1 MKLQK
6 KPSFTLL
13 SPAKI
18 NCFFLIIGKRS
29 DNFHEI
35 ASLFQAIDLF
45 DQITFE
51 IAEFDQFT
59 CNTKSLEDTSNSVI
73 KALKLF
79 RKEFQIDC
87 KIKIHL
93 EKKIPTQAGLGGG
106 SSNAATTL
114 WALNKLFRD
123 GKDENEL
130 IKLAAELGSDVPFF
144 FSNGSAICKGRGEIV
159 ENVDIPL
166 IQGWIL
172 QPNFGMCTKS
182 VYANIQGIQQKYEYI
197 TLLKEFQKGNF
208 YFVNDL
214 FIHAA
219 EAQPK
224 IKDVK
229 QQYPSAQ
236 MTGSGSCFFSL
247 EKPKKNSLLKKIYPF
262 NGILRKPLSWYSI
275 NL

>member
-1 MKLQK
+1 MKLQR

-18 NCFFLIIGKRS
+18 NYFFLIIGKRS
-29 DNFHEI
+29 DSFHEI
-35 ASLFQAIDLF
+35 ASLFQAINLF
-45 DQITFE
+45 DKLTFE
-51 IAEFDQFT
+51 LAEFDQFT
-59 CNTKSLEDTSNSVI
+59 CNIKSLEDSSNSVI

-79 RKEFQIDC
+79 RKEFQIND
-87 KIKIHL
+87 KVKIHL
-93 EKKIPTQAGLGGG
+93 EKKIPVQAGLGGG

-114 WALNKLFRD
+114 WALNKLFREK
-123 GKDENEL
+123 KDESKL
-130 IKLAAELGSDVPFF
+130 IKLAARLGSDVPFF

-159 ENVDIPL
+159 ENVNIPS

-182 VYANIQGIQQKYEYI
+182 VYANIQSIQQKHEYR
-197 TLLKEFQKGNF
+197 TLLKEFQRGNF
-208 YFVNDL
+208 CFVNDL

-219 EAQPK
+219 EVQPK

-229 QQYPSAQ
+229 IQHPSAQ

-247 EKPKKNSLLKKIYPF
+247 ERPNTTSLVKKIYPF